1 MTTHTNPSKLT
12 RSEIRR
18 RIAQMPPSNAMVRQ
32 LLRVITALRK
42 ENAALCRH
50 RRH

>member
-1 MTTHTNPSKLT
+1 MATQANSLKQT
-12 RSEIRR
+12 RAEIRR
-18 RIAQMPPSNAMVRQ
+18 RIAQMPPSNAMVRK

>member
-1 MTTHTNPSKLT
+1 MATHAKPRTLT
-12 RSEIRR
+12 RAEIRR